1 MSTKTSDLES
11 LLTSLKKDTDLD
23 KFLDSNKDILD
34 TITFSEYFNN
44 ICKEKNIKKSIL
56 IIDSNMSRSY
66 CYEVLRGDKIPDR
79 DNALKL
85 CLAAKLNLDETNRV
99 LKLTN
104 NGLLYPKITRDSIII
119 FCISKGYTLMQLD
132 YLLYEKGQQTLCK
145 E

>member
-1 MSTKTSDLES
+1 
-11 LLTSLKKDTDLD
+11 
-23 KFLDSNKDILD
+23 
-34 TITFSEYFNN
+34 
-44 ICKEKNIKKSIL
+44 
-56 IIDSNMSRSY
+56 MSRSY